1 MLKVGHH
8 GSESS
13 SCYRWLR
20 AVQPEYAVIQV
31 GEGNSY
37 DHPHEPVLSRLRDAD
52 AVVYRTDLQGHIL
65 CRSDG
70 KTVSF
75 ETDKSAPVTNPTERP
90 EIFVGNVK
98 SKKFHLE
105 SCSGLPEEK
114 NRIIFERYADAEAA
128 GYTPC
133 SRCIG

>member
-114 NRIIFERYADAEAA
+114 NRIIFERYTDAEAA